1 LNQSFIQNNRRG
13 IKRAMPISSAPRD
26 SDIRVALKAWLA
38 ATAGPDDY
46 LIEELGLERGQARLD
61 LALVNGS
68 LSGFEIKSDYD
79 NLRRLPSQ
87 AERYAKVLDHVTLV
101 AGPKMLATA
110 RTHIPHWWGLLVA
123 TRQEGIVQ
131 FRQAR
136 RARANPAKD
145 LRVVVELLWQSEAID
160 LLEQHGLA
168 RGVRGKPRRLLWD
181 RIVEHLDRELVE
193 RVIRDRLKA
202 RARSACLA

>member
-1 LNQSFIQNNRRG
+1 
-13 IKRAMPISSAPRD
+13 MPISSAPRD

-68 LSGFEIKSDYD
+68 LSGYEIKSDYD
-79 NLRRLPSQ
+79 SLRRLPGQ
-87 AERYAKVLDHVTLV
+87 VERYAKVLDHVTLV
-101 AGPKMLATA
+101 ASPKMLATA
-110 RTHIPHWWGLLVA
+110 RAHVPPWWGLIIA
-123 TRQEGIVQ
+123 TRQEGIVL

-136 RARANPAKD
+136 RARRNPAKN
-145 LRVVVELLWQSEAID
+145 LRVVVELLWQKEAVQ

-168 RGVRGKPRRLLWD
+168 KGMRGKPRRLVWD
-181 RIVEHLDRELVE
+181 RIVEQLDSELVE
-193 RVIRDRLKA
+193 RVVRTRLKA
-202 RARSACLA
+202 RARPACLA

>member
-1 LNQSFIQNNRRG
+1 MLS
-13 IKRAMPISSAPRD
+13 SSAPRD
-26 SDIRVALKAWLA
+26 SDIRAALKTWLA
-38 ATAGPDDY
+38 ATASPDDY
-46 LIEELGLERGQARLD
+46 LIEELGLERGRVRLD

-68 LSGFEIKSDYD
+68 LSGYEIKSDYD
-79 NLRRLPSQ
+79 SLRRLPSQ

-101 AGPKMLATA
+101 AGPKMLPTA
-110 RTHIPHWWGLLVA
+110 RSRVPRWWGLLVA
-123 TRQEGIVQ
+123 TRQNGVVQ
-131 FRQAR
+131 FQQAR

-168 RGVRGKPRRLLWD
+168 RGFRGKPRSLLWD
-181 RIVEHLDRELVE
+181 RIVKHLDGELVE

-202 RARSACLA
+202 RPRSACLA